1 MLLTVVIALV
11 SVMVG
16 LIAMRIAEKHQRDGM
31 LVLLSTSSAVALRLL
46 IIVAERRGLLTN
58 ILAGSFSRVCINLF
72 YLLSIPIFVTII
84 MIYSLVHKDK

>member
-1 MLLTVVIALV
+1 MLLTVVITLV

-16 LIAMRIAEKHQRDGM
+16 LIAMYIAKKYQCDAM
-31 LVLLSTSSAVALRLL
+31 LVLLSTSSAVALWSL
-46 IIVAERRGLLTN
+46 IIITERRGLLTN
-58 ILAGSFSRVCINLF
+58 ILAGSFSHVCENLF